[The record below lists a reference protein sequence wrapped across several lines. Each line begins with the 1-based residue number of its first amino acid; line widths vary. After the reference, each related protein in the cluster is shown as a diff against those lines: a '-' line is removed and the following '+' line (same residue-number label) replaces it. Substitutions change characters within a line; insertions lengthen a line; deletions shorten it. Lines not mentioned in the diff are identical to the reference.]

1 VQHVTR
7 VGKQQACN
15 DFDDRNGKFIF
26 GEYYIWA
33 MDLHGIRVANGSD
46 PATRGQN
53 IADLRDVDGK
63 PHVRNILDKAQRKG
77 KGWEDYKWSNPVT
90 RRIEQKSVYFEL
102 CDGLILACGVY
113 RSPAEAAA
121 SQPSSDAIGATLAQ
135 HGA

>member
-1 VQHVTR
+1 L
-7 VGKQQACN
+7 
-15 DFDDRNGKFIF
+15 
-26 GEYYIWA
+26 GEYYFWA
-33 MDLHGIRVANGSD
+33 LDLKGIGVAKGSD

-63 PHVRNILDKAQRKG
+63 PHVRNILDKAKRKG

-113 RSPAEAAA
+113 RSPAESAA
-121 SQPSSDAIGATLAQ
+121 SQPDRVATSATLARRS
-135 HGA
+135 A